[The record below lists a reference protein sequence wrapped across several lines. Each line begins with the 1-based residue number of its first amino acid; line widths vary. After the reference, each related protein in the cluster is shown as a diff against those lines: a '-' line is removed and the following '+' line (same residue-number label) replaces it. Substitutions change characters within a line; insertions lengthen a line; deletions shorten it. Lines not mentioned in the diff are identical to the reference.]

1 MTIVHAT
8 CVAIDGL
15 GILLRGPS
23 GSGKSDLALRLI
35 DGGAQLV
42 SDDYTMLETRGGHLI
57 ATAPESIKGM
67 LEVRGLGIIPV
78 PARPRVVI
86 GLIVDLVNDAPI
98 ERLPDPDTVIIDGTE
113 ALPVPRVRI
122 APLEASAAAKVRLAA
137 RAHARQET
145 GT

>member
-1 MTIVHAT
+1 MTTVHAT

-35 DGGAQLV
+35 DEGAQLV

-67 LEVRGLGIIPV
+67 LEVRGLGIMPV
-78 PARPRVVI
+78 PAKPRVVI
-86 GLIVDLVNDAPI
+86 GLIIDLVTDAPI
-98 ERLPDPDTVIIDGTE
+98 ERLPEPDAVTIDGTG
-113 ALPVPRVRI
+113 ALPIPRVRI

-137 RAHARQET
+137 RLHARQES
-145 GT
+145 GI

>member
-1 MTIVHAT
+1 MTTVHAT

-35 DGGAQLV
+35 DEGAQLV

-67 LEVRGLGIIPV
+67 LEVRGLGILPV
-78 PARPRVVI
+78 PAKPRVVI
-86 GLIVDLVNDAPI
+86 GLIVDLVTDAPI
-98 ERLPDPDTVIIDGTE
+98 ERLPEPDAVTIDGTG
-113 ALPVPRVRI
+113 ALPIPRVRI

-137 RAHARQET
+137 KLHARQESDT
-145 GT
+145 